1 MTNEEL
7 KAALISQKPVVV
19 RSNKRDALQHF
30 KCVTAIRYVLD
41 NNGEI
46 AVQAEL
52 LDNNSNSVT
61 ITKASEVFYNDGET
75 SNSI

>member
-1 MTNEEL
+1 MTSEEL
-7 KAALISQKPVVV
+7 KAALINRKPVVV
-19 RSNKRDALQHF
+19 RSNKRDTLRY

-41 NNGEI
+41 KNGKT

-61 ITKASEVFYNDGET
+61 ITKASEVFYDE
-75 SNSI
+75 

>member
-1 MTNEEL
+1 MTNEEI
-7 KAALISQKPVVV
+7 KAALINRKPVVV
-19 RSNKRDALQHF
+19 RSNKRDTLRY

-41 NNGEI
+41 KNGEI

-52 LDNNSNSVT
+52 LDNNSNSVI
-61 ITKASEVFYNDGET
+61 ITKASEVYYNDSET